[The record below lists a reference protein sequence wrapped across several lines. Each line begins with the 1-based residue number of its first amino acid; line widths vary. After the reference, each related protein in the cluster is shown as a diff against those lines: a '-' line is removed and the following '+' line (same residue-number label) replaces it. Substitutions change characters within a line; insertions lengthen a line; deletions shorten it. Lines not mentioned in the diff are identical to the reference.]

1 MSTEVFNPSKVKA
14 VMSDIASEFDA
25 LSKLIETTNTLVTT
39 ALGSPDK
46 AVYGDAGNKI
56 LATWDENCS
65 TLSSFIKIYDN
76 WSLMAVS
83 IAREYGELDKGTA
96 KVKDADAEALKT
108 VADNNRTTWLKTPEG
123 SKGYVGS
130 TNSYI
135 NAASGTRVTEK
146 SDLKNMRVVDRG
158 NGLTEYYSLDG
169 KLLGI
174 KRNGQYYD
182 ANGRKIDSKDLRY
195 KAISDDKLKKSQVAL
210 KSSINTKHSELKE
223 RDKKR
228 EEAAAA
234 SEWAIGPYDSI
245 LHMNQ
250 HEANSGDKE
259 RQRRI
264 AFLGGMKGSD
274 AEQRAMMTNIK
285 VPVWDG
291 TKETTITLFVNKKLV
306 NNYQKAFREVC
317 DLRFPIKVN
326 PSQSANC
333 AYAWNH
339 YRPGGERSDHAYG
352 GTFDINTADNFGTG
366 KNNQYSLRNRPDV
379 VKAFEKQG
387 FFWGGNWESGKD
399 DMHFSFTGY

>member
-1 MSTEVFNPSKVKA
+1 MSTEVFNPSKVKT

-195 KAISDDKLKKSQVAL
+195 KAISDDELKKAQTTL
-210 KSSINTKHSELKE
+210 KGNIDAKHKELA
-223 RDKKR
+223 KR
-228 EEAAAA
+228 
-234 SEWAIGPYDSI
+234 
-245 LHMNQ
+245 
-250 HEANSGDKE
+250 DKE
-259 RQRRI
+259 RTEIPKYKNPGHLSGYQLEFI
-264 AFLGGMKGSD
+264 EKILKGAIQAYKKYGIPVSLTLAQGILESGWGQSTLTAKYNNAFGVKEGSD
-274 AEQRAMMTNIK
+274 WNGKTVRLKTGEQNKDGSRYTIYANFRVYDNINDS
-285 VPVWDG
+285 VV
-291 TKETTITLFVNKKLV
+291 
-306 NNYQKAFREVC
+306 
-317 DLRFPIKVN
+317 
-326 PSQSANC
+326 
-333 AYAWNH
+333 
-339 YRPGGERSDHAYG
+339 DHAKVLLQPRYRAL
-352 GTFDINTADNFGTG
+352 FSA
-366 KNNQYSLRNRPDV
+366 KNYEDV
-379 VKAFEKQG
+379 CYAVKA
-387 FFWGGNWESGKD
+387 GGYATSVNYAKNLINLIKRYGLDQWDKY
-399 DMHFSFTGY
+399 TA

>member
-83 IAREYGELDKGTA
+83 IAREYAELDKGTA
-96 KVKDADAEALKT
+96 RVKDADAEALKT
-108 VADNNRTTWLKTPEG
+108 VADANRTTWLKTPEG

-135 NAASGTRVTEK
+135 NAQSGTKVTEK

-182 ANGRKIDSKDLRY
+182 TNGRKIDSDDLRY
-195 KAISDDKLKKSQVAL
+195 KAISDDELKKAQATI
-210 KSSINTKHSELKE
+210 KGNIDAKHKELA
-223 RDKKR
+223 KR
-228 EEAAAA
+228 
-234 SEWAIGPYDSI
+234 
-245 LHMNQ
+245 
-250 HEANSGDKE
+250 DKE
-259 RQRRI
+259 RTEIPKYKNPGHLSGYQLEFI
-264 AFLGGMKGSD
+264 EKILKGAIQAYKKYGIPVSLTLAQGVLESGWGQSTLTAKYNNAFGVKEGSD
-274 AEQRAMMTNIK
+274 WNGKTVRLKTGEQNKDGSRYTIYANFRVYDNINDS
-285 VPVWDG
+285 VV
-291 TKETTITLFVNKKLV
+291 
-306 NNYQKAFREVC
+306 
-317 DLRFPIKVN
+317 
-326 PSQSANC
+326 
-333 AYAWNH
+333 
-339 YRPGGERSDHAYG
+339 DHAKVLLQPRYRAL
-352 GTFDINTADNFGTG
+352 FSAKNFE
-366 KNNQYSLRNRPDV
+366 DV
-379 VKAFEKQG
+379 CYAVKA
-387 FFWGGNWESGKD
+387 GGYATSVNYAKNLINLIKRYGLDQWDKY
-399 DMHFSFTGY
+399 TA

>member
-135 NAASGTRVTEK
+135 NAQSGTKVTEK

-195 KAISDDKLKKSQVAL
+195 KAISDDELKKAQTTL
-210 KSSINTKHSELKE
+210 KGNIDAKHKELA
-223 RDKKR
+223 KR
-228 EEAAAA
+228 
-234 SEWAIGPYDSI
+234 
-245 LHMNQ
+245 
-250 HEANSGDKE
+250 DKE
-259 RQRRI
+259 RTEIPKYKNPGHLSGYQLEFI
-264 AFLGGMKGSD
+264 EKILKGAIQAYKKYGIPVSLTLAQGILESGWGQSTLTAKYNNAFGVKEGSD
-274 AEQRAMMTNIK
+274 WNGKTVRLKTGEQNKDGSRYTIYANFRVYDNINDS
-285 VPVWDG
+285 VV
-291 TKETTITLFVNKKLV
+291 
-306 NNYQKAFREVC
+306 
-317 DLRFPIKVN
+317 
-326 PSQSANC
+326 
-333 AYAWNH
+333 
-339 YRPGGERSDHAYG
+339 DHAKVLLQPRYRAL
-352 GTFDINTADNFGTG
+352 FSA
-366 KNNQYSLRNRPDV
+366 KNYEDV
-379 VKAFEKQG
+379 CYAVKA
-387 FFWGGNWESGKD
+387 GGYATSVNYAKNLINLIKRYGLDQWDKY
-399 DMHFSFTGY
+399 TA

>member
-1 MSTEVFNPSKVKA
+1 MSTEVFNPSKVKT

-96 KVKDADAEALKT
+96 RVKDADAEALKT
-108 VADNNRTTWLKTPEG
+108 VADTNRTTWLKTLEG

-135 NAASGTRVTEK
+135 NAQSGTRVTEK

-195 KAISDDKLKKSQVAL
+195 KAISDDELKKAQTTL
-210 KSSINTKHSELKE
+210 KGNIDAKHKELA
-223 RDKKR
+223 KR
-228 EEAAAA
+228 
-234 SEWAIGPYDSI
+234 
-245 LHMNQ
+245 
-250 HEANSGDKE
+250 DKE
-259 RQRRI
+259 RTEIPKYKNPGHLSGYQLEFI
-264 AFLGGMKGSD
+264 EKILKGAVQAYKKYGIPVSLTLAQGILESGWGQSTLTAKYNNAFGVKEGSD
-274 AEQRAMMTNIK
+274 WNGKTVRLKTGEQNKDGSRYTIYANFRVYDNINDS
-285 VPVWDG
+285 VV
-291 TKETTITLFVNKKLV
+291 
-306 NNYQKAFREVC
+306 
-317 DLRFPIKVN
+317 
-326 PSQSANC
+326 
-333 AYAWNH
+333 
-339 YRPGGERSDHAYG
+339 DHAKVLLQPRYRAL
-352 GTFDINTADNFGTG
+352 FSAKNFE
-366 KNNQYSLRNRPDV
+366 DV
-379 VKAFEKQG
+379 CYAVKA
-387 FFWGGNWESGKD
+387 GGYATSVNYAKNLINLIKRYGLDQWDKY
-399 DMHFSFTGY
+399 TA

>member
-108 VADNNRTTWLKTPEG
+108 VADTNRTTWLKTPEG

-135 NAASGTRVTEK
+135 NAESGTRVTEK

-195 KAISDDKLKKSQVAL
+195 KAISDDELKKAQTTL
-210 KSSINTKHSELKE
+210 KGNIDAKHKELA
-223 RDKKR
+223 KR
-228 EEAAAA
+228 
-234 SEWAIGPYDSI
+234 
-245 LHMNQ
+245 
-250 HEANSGDKE
+250 DKE
-259 RQRRI
+259 RTEIPKYKNPGHLSGYQLEFI
-264 AFLGGMKGSD
+264 EKILKGAIQAYKKYGIPVSLTLAQGILESGWGQSTLTAKYNNAFGVKEGSD
-274 AEQRAMMTNIK
+274 WNGKTVRLKTGEQNKDGSRYTIYANFRVYDNINDS
-285 VPVWDG
+285 VV
-291 TKETTITLFVNKKLV
+291 
-306 NNYQKAFREVC
+306 
-317 DLRFPIKVN
+317 
-326 PSQSANC
+326 
-333 AYAWNH
+333 
-339 YRPGGERSDHAYG
+339 DHAKVLLQPRYRAL
-352 GTFDINTADNFGTG
+352 FSA
-366 KNNQYSLRNRPDV
+366 KNYEDV
-379 VKAFEKQG
+379 CYAVKA
-387 FFWGGNWESGKD
+387 GGYATSVNYAKNLINLIKRYGLDQWDKY
-399 DMHFSFTGY
+399 TA

>member
-1 MSTEVFNPSKVKA
+1 MGTEVFNASQVKS
-14 VMSDIASEFDA
+14 VISDVEAQFSDLANI
-25 LSKLIETTNTLVTT
+25 IEKSNNAITA

-65 TLSSFIKIYDN
+65 TLNEFIKIFDN
-76 WSLMAVS
+76 WSLMVTS
-83 IAREYGELDKGTA
+83 IAKEYGELDSGTA
-96 KVKDADAEALKT
+96 KVDNVDLSSFKAISGANKT
-108 VADNNRTTWLKTPEG
+108 TYLSTDSAKSKYEG
-123 SKGYVGS
+123 SKSEYYDFNENAKYVE
-130 TNSYI
+130 TN
-135 NAASGTRVTEK
+135 
-146 SDLKNMRVVDRG
+146 DLNKRRVVTKTSQG
-158 NGLTEYYSLDG
+158 NNSTIDYEDMAGN
-169 KLLGI
+169 KL
-174 KRNGQYYD
+174 NVSSVD
-182 ANGRKIDSKDLRY
+182 SSGRAITKEEAAQLEKVKEAQ
-195 KAISDDKLKKSQVAL
+195 KALQ
-210 KSSINTKHSELKE
+210 SSIKTKHDELAKRDKE
-223 RDKKR
+223 RK
-228 EEAAAA
+228 EAAAA

-250 HEANSGDKE
+250 HEANSGYNE
-259 RQRRI
+259 RQKRI
-264 AFLGGMKGSD
+264 AFLGGMKSSD
-274 AEQRAMMTNIK
+274 SAQRAMMTNIQ

-317 DLRFPIKVN
+317 NLKFPIRVN

-339 YRPGGERSDHAYG
+339 WRPGGERSDHAYG
-352 GTFDINTADNFGTG
+352 GTFDINTNDNWGRG

-387 FFWGGNWESGKD
+387 FFWGGNWEGEED

>member
-135 NAASGTRVTEK
+135 NAQSGTRVTEK

-195 KAISDDKLKKSQVAL
+195 KAISDDELKKAQTTL
-210 KSSINTKHSELKE
+210 KGNIDAKHKELA
-223 RDKKR
+223 KR
-228 EEAAAA
+228 
-234 SEWAIGPYDSI
+234 
-245 LHMNQ
+245 
-250 HEANSGDKE
+250 DKE
-259 RQRRI
+259 RTEIPKYKNPGHLSGYQLEFI
-264 AFLGGMKGSD
+264 EKILKGAIQAYKKYGIPVSLTLAQGILESGWGQSTLTAKYNNAFGVKEGSD
-274 AEQRAMMTNIK
+274 WNGKTVRLKTGEQNKDGSRYTIYANFRVYDNINDS
-285 VPVWDG
+285 VV
-291 TKETTITLFVNKKLV
+291 
-306 NNYQKAFREVC
+306 
-317 DLRFPIKVN
+317 
-326 PSQSANC
+326 
-333 AYAWNH
+333 
-339 YRPGGERSDHAYG
+339 DHAKVLLQPRYRAL
-352 GTFDINTADNFGTG
+352 FSA
-366 KNNQYSLRNRPDV
+366 KNYEDV
-379 VKAFEKQG
+379 CYAVKA
-387 FFWGGNWESGKD
+387 GGYATSVNYAKNLINLIKRYGLDQWDKY
-399 DMHFSFTGY
+399 TA

>member
-1 MSTEVFNPSKVKA
+1 MSTEVFNPSKVKT
-14 VMSDIASEFDA
+14 VMSDIAAEFDA

-135 NAASGTRVTEK
+135 NAQSGTRVTEK

-195 KAISDDKLKKSQVAL
+195 KAISDDELKKAQTTL
-210 KSSINTKHSELKE
+210 KGNIDAKHKELA
-223 RDKKR
+223 KR
-228 EEAAAA
+228 
-234 SEWAIGPYDSI
+234 
-245 LHMNQ
+245 
-250 HEANSGDKE
+250 DKE
-259 RQRRI
+259 RTEIPKYKNPGHLSGYQLEFI
-264 AFLGGMKGSD
+264 EKILKGAIQAYKKYGIPVSLTLAQGILESGWGQSTLTAKYNNAFGVKEGSD
-274 AEQRAMMTNIK
+274 WNGKTVRLKTGEQNKDGSRYTIYANFRVYDNINDS
-285 VPVWDG
+285 VV
-291 TKETTITLFVNKKLV
+291 
-306 NNYQKAFREVC
+306 
-317 DLRFPIKVN
+317 
-326 PSQSANC
+326 
-333 AYAWNH
+333 
-339 YRPGGERSDHAYG
+339 DHAKVLLQPRYRAL
-352 GTFDINTADNFGTG
+352 FSA
-366 KNNQYSLRNRPDV
+366 KNYEDV
-379 VKAFEKQG
+379 CYAVKA
-387 FFWGGNWESGKD
+387 GGYATSVNYAKNLINLIKRYGLDQWDKY
-399 DMHFSFTGY
+399 TA

>member
-135 NAASGTRVTEK
+135 NAASGTKVTEK

-195 KAISDDKLKKSQVAL
+195 KAISDDELKKAQTTL
-210 KSSINTKHSELKE
+210 KGNIDAKHKELA
-223 RDKKR
+223 KR
-228 EEAAAA
+228 
-234 SEWAIGPYDSI
+234 
-245 LHMNQ
+245 
-250 HEANSGDKE
+250 DKE
-259 RQRRI
+259 RTEIPKYKNPGHLSGYQLEFI
-264 AFLGGMKGSD
+264 EKILKGAIQAYKKYGIPVSLTLAQGILESGWGQSTLTAKYNNAFGVKEGSD
-274 AEQRAMMTNIK
+274 WNGKTVRLKTGEQNKDGSRYTIYANFRVYDNINDS
-285 VPVWDG
+285 VV
-291 TKETTITLFVNKKLV
+291 
-306 NNYQKAFREVC
+306 
-317 DLRFPIKVN
+317 
-326 PSQSANC
+326 
-333 AYAWNH
+333 
-339 YRPGGERSDHAYG
+339 DHAKVLLQPRYRAL
-352 GTFDINTADNFGTG
+352 FSA
-366 KNNQYSLRNRPDV
+366 KNYEDV
-379 VKAFEKQG
+379 CYAVKA
-387 FFWGGNWESGKD
+387 GGYATSVNYAKNLINLIKRYGLDQWDKY
-399 DMHFSFTGY
+399 TA